1 MKFNFDFFNKSVV
14 TVISTI
20 GNNSFAYGT
29 GFIVTDTGYIITSCH
44 NCIDA
49 ISVSIL
55 FDNKVLK
62 KCQVIG
68 MDKRTDI
75 CVLKISGMHVVP
87 LQIETEETPK
97 MSDKC
102 YIIGNN
108 EESSQSM
115 CGVGHIKF
123 DNYISSNVF
132 DSIVIDIN
140 INKGTSGSPILN
152 KSGRVIGMVN
162 WFMDRDCSGG
172 ISAKYILNMF
182 QKIINGDLSKSYIGV
197 KSKPIR
203 LQDILH
209 YNISMLKKSVSG
221 EIVTEE
227 AGIFQKNDIITKI
240 NDQNV
245 GILYTKIETLLY
257 TLPAGTSIKIEYYK
271 HNPEN
276 GMSWNT
282 SPIEVWLNTVL
293 YPEELDKNIINS
305 KNIKSF

>member
-1 MKFNFDFFNKSVV
+1 MHFNFDLFNKSIV

-29 GFIVTDTGYIITSCH
+29 GFIVTDSGYIITSCH

-55 FDNKVLK
+55 FESKVLK
-62 KCQVIG
+62 KCKVIG
-68 MDKRTDI
+68 LDKRTDI
-75 CVLKISGMHVVP
+75 CVLKVSGLNVVP
-87 LQIETEETPK
+87 LQLDINNTAK

-123 DNYISSNVF
+123 SNYISSHVF

-140 INKGTSGSPILN
+140 VNKGTSGSPILN
-152 KSGRVIGMVN
+152 KQGLVIGMVN

-182 QKIINGDLSKSYIGV
+182 QKIINGDISKSYIGV
-197 KSKPIR
+197 KTKPLR
-203 LQDILH
+203 LQDILL
-209 YNISMLKKSVSG
+209 YNISMLKKFVCG
-221 EIVTEE
+221 EIVTETTE
-227 AGIFQKNDIITKI
+227 LFQKHDIITKI
-240 NDQNV
+240 NDQPV
-245 GILYTKIETLLY
+245 GILHTKIESLLY
-257 TLPAGTSIKIEYYK
+257 TLPIGTPIKIEYYK
-271 HNPEN
+271 HNLEN

-282 SPIEVWLNTVL
+282 VLSEVWLTTVM
-293 YPEELDKNIINS
+293 YPDELNQNILNS
-305 KNIKSF
+305 RNIKSF